1 MIAVLLLALVQF
13 MAAMLAIAMFL
24 LIARQVSG
32 DLVQSG
38 AVLVTVFVLTAF
50 ALVGA
55 VWGVF
60 VRPWWVYLIASSLL
74 AALTLYL
81 TFALMDAVVAGT
93 LAKLE
98 PAGTVFLLPILVFIF
113 TYPLG
118 GIAQWLIGVAKR

>member
-32 DLVQSG
+32 DLVQS
-38 AVLVTVFVLTAF
+38 
-50 ALVGA
+50 GA

-93 LAKLE
+93 LAKLG

-118 GIAQWLIGVAKR
+118 GIAQWLIGLAKR